1 VNRRHTAGVV
11 DNQTR
16 DAKGHV
22 KSAIVTKHLQDSDQ
36 NKVKH
41 FTDHESHAKQTTKN
55 KTDEPSFDFLL
66 QFAMAV
72 FVQHCSYRI
81 INRQILVEEEF

>member
-1 VNRRHTAGVV
+1 
-11 DNQTR
+11 
-16 DAKGHV
+16 V

-41 FTDHESHAKQTTKN
+41 FTDHESHAKQTTKH
-55 KTDEPSFDFLL
+55 KTDSDIPEWRQNLEKNRNARPKSVDI
-66 QFAMAV
+66 
-72 FVQHCSYRI
+72 RI